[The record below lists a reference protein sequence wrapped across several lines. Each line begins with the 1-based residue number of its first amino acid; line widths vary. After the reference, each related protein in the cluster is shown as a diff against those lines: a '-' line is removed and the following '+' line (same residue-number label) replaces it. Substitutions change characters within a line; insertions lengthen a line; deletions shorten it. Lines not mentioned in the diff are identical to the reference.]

1 MKKKSQFQTSSNNF
15 FNFAGLEEKSAYIF
29 HAAKKGK
36 EDEAKERKKHEYHN
50 KAHFLRHKTPSQSQ
64 PVITVPHTHTFT
76 QIWLHQ
82 RNYANQQHNTH
93 EREKYTEKQHICV
106 T

>member
-64 PVITVPHTHTFT
+64 PVITVPHTHTP
-76 QIWLHQ
+76 LHKYGYISGIMPTNNIIHTRERNIQ
-82 RNYANQQHNTH
+82 RSSTF
-93 EREKYTEKQHICV
+93 V
-106 T
+106 